1 MSSIFSKIVSN
12 EITSYKVYEN
22 ENFLAFL
29 DINPLKKGHTLVIPK
44 IEVDYIFDLK
54 SKEYQELWNFAKL
67 VAKGMK
73 RVIKCERISIVVMG
87 LEVPHAH
94 IHLIP
99 LDNMQ
104 DIDFSQPKLNLSS
117 DQMNKSQQGLG
128 LGLFIGKTLLEKNF
142 ASVNCN
148 NSNTI

>member
-1 MSSIFSKIVSN
+1 MSSIFSKIVRN
-12 EITSYKVYEN
+12 EIPSYKVYEN

-99 LDNMQ
+99 LDSMQ
-104 DIDFSQPKLNLSS
+104 DIDFSQPKLNLST
-117 DQMNKSQQGLG
+117 DQMNK
-128 LGLFIGKTLLEKNF
+128 I
-142 ASVNCN
+142 ASLI
-148 NSNTI
+148 NSAI

>member
-1 MSSIFSKIVSN
+1 MPSIFSKIVRN
-12 EITSYKVYEN
+12 EIPSYKVYEN

-44 IEVDYIFDLK
+44 KEVDYIFDLK
-54 SKEYQELWNFAKL
+54 SKEYQDLWNFAKL

-99 LDNMQ
+99 LDSMQ

-117 DQMNKSQQGLG
+117 DQMNK
-128 LGLFIGKTLLEKNF
+128 I
-142 ASVNCN
+142 ASLI
-148 NSNTI
+148 NSAI

>member
-12 EITSYKVYEN
+12 EIPSYKVYEN

-67 VAKGMK
+67 VANGMK

-104 DIDFSQPKLNLSS
+104 DIDFSQPKLNISS
-117 DQMNKSQQGLG
+117 DQMNK
-128 LGLFIGKTLLEKNF
+128 I
-142 ASVNCN
+142 ASLI
-148 NSNTI
+148 NSAI

>member
-1 MSSIFSKIVSN
+1 MPSIFSKIVRN
-12 EITSYKVYEN
+12 EIPSYKVFEN

-29 DINPLKKGHTLVIPK
+29 DINPIKKGHTLVIPK

-67 VAKGMK
+67 VAQGMK

-99 LDNMQ
+99 LDSMQ
-104 DIDFSQPKLNLSS
+104 DIDFSQPKLNLST
-117 DQMNKSQQGLG
+117 DQMNK
-128 LGLFIGKTLLEKNF
+128 I
-142 ASVNCN
+142 ASLI
-148 NSNTI
+148 NSAI

>member
-12 EITSYKVYEN
+12 EIPSYKVYEN
-22 ENFLAFL
+22 ENFLAVL
-29 DINPLKKGHTLVIPK
+29 DMNHLKKGHTLVIPK
-44 IEVDYIFDLK
+44 IEVDYIFDLE

-117 DQMNKSQQGLG
+117 DQMNK
-128 LGLFIGKTLLEKNF
+128 I
-142 ASVNCN
+142 ASLI
-148 NSNTI
+148 NSAI

>member
-1 MSSIFSKIVSN
+1 MPSIFSKIVRN
-12 EITSYKVYEN
+12 EIPSYKVYEN
-22 ENFLAFL
+22 ENFVAFL

-44 IEVDYIFDLK
+44 IEVDYIFDLE

-99 LDNMQ
+99 LDSMQ

-117 DQMNKSQQGLG
+117 DQMIK
-128 LGLFIGKTLLEKNF
+128 I
-142 ASVNCN
+142 ASLI
-148 NSNTI
+148 NSAI

>member
-12 EITSYKVYEN
+12 EIPSYKVYEN

-44 IEVDYIFDLK
+44 LEVDYIFDLK

-104 DIDFSQPKLNLSS
+104 DIDFSQPKLNLSI
-117 DQMNKSQQGLG
+117 DQMNK
-128 LGLFIGKTLLEKNF
+128 I
-142 ASVNCN
+142 ASLI
-148 NSNTI
+148 NSAI

>member
-1 MSSIFSKIVSN
+1 MPSIFSKIVRN
-12 EITSYKVYEN
+12 EIPSYKVYEN

-44 IEVDYIFDLK
+44 KEVDYIFDLK

-99 LDNMQ
+99 LDSMQ

-117 DQMNKSQQGLG
+117 DQMNK
-128 LGLFIGKTLLEKNF
+128 I
-142 ASVNCN
+142 ASLI
-148 NSNTI
+148 NSAI

>member
-1 MSSIFSKIVSN
+1 MPSIFSKIVRN
-12 EITSYKVYEN
+12 EIPSYKVYEN

-73 RVIKCERISIVVMG
+73 RVIKCKRISIVVMG

-99 LDNMQ
+99 LDSMQ
-104 DIDFSQPKLNLSS
+104 DIDFSQPKLNLST
-117 DQMNKSQQGLG
+117 DQMNK
-128 LGLFIGKTLLEKNF
+128 I
-142 ASVNCN
+142 ASLI
-148 NSNTI
+148 NSVI

>member
-1 MSSIFSKIVSN
+1 MPSIFSKIVRN
-12 EITSYKVYEN
+12 EIPSYKVYEN

-99 LDNMQ
+99 LDSMQ
-104 DIDFSQPKLNLSS
+104 DINFSQPKLNLSS
-117 DQMNKSQQGLG
+117 DQMTK
-128 LGLFIGKTLLEKNF
+128 I
-142 ASVNCN
+142 ASLI
-148 NSNTI
+148 NSSI

>member
-1 MSSIFSKIVSN
+1 MASIFTQIIDRKLPGFFVFEDQNHVAI
-12 EITSYKVYEN
+12 
-22 ENFLAFL
+22 L
-29 DINPLKKGHTLVIPK
+29 DKYPIDHGHTLVIPK

-99 LDNMQ
+99 LDSMQ

-117 DQMNKSQQGLG
+117 DQMNK
-128 LGLFIGKTLLEKNF
+128 I
-142 ASVNCN
+142 ASLI
-148 NSNTI
+148 NSAI

>member
-1 MSSIFSKIVSN
+1 MPSIFSKIERN
-12 EITSYKVYEN
+12 EISSYKVYEN

-99 LDNMQ
+99 LDSMQ

-117 DQMNKSQQGLG
+117 DQMIK
-128 LGLFIGKTLLEKNF
+128 I
-142 ASVNCN
+142 ASLI
-148 NSNTI
+148 NSAI

>member
-1 MSSIFSKIVSN
+1 MPSIFSKIVSN
-12 EITSYKVYEN
+12 EIPSYKVYEN

-44 IEVDYIFDLK
+44 IEVDYIFDLE

-73 RVIKCERISIVVMG
+73 RVIKCERISIVVVG

-99 LDNMQ
+99 LDSMQ

-117 DQMNKSQQGLG
+117 DQMIK
-128 LGLFIGKTLLEKNF
+128 I
-142 ASVNCN
+142 ASLI
-148 NSNTI
+148 NSAI

>member
-1 MSSIFSKIVSN
+1 MHSIFSKIVRN
-12 EITSYKVYEN
+12 EIPSYKVYEN

-99 LDNMQ
+99 LDSMQ

-117 DQMNKSQQGLG
+117 DQMNK
-128 LGLFIGKTLLEKNF
+128 I
-142 ASVNCN
+142 ASLIN
-148 NSNTI
+148 NAI

>member
-1 MSSIFSKIVSN
+1 MPSIFSKIVRN
-12 EITSYKVYEN
+12 EIPSYKVYEN

-67 VAKGMK
+67 VANGMK

-99 LDNMQ
+99 LDSMQ

-117 DQMNKSQQGLG
+117 DQMNK
-128 LGLFIGKTLLEKNF
+128 I
-142 ASVNCN
+142 ASLI
-148 NSNTI
+148 NSAI

>member
-1 MSSIFSKIVSN
+1 MHSIFSKIVRN
-12 EITSYKVYEN
+12 EIPSYKVYEN

-99 LDNMQ
+99 LDSMQ

-117 DQMNKSQQGLG
+117 DQMNK
-128 LGLFIGKTLLEKNF
+128 I
-142 ASVNCN
+142 ASLI
-148 NSNTI
+148 NSAI

>member
-1 MSSIFSKIVSN
+1 MPSIFSKIVRN
-12 EITSYKVYEN
+12 EIPSYKVYEN

-67 VAKGMK
+67 VANGMK

-117 DQMNKSQQGLG
+117 DQMNK
-128 LGLFIGKTLLEKNF
+128 I
-142 ASVNCN
+142 ASLI
-148 NSNTI
+148 NSAI

>member
-1 MSSIFSKIVSN
+1 MPSIFYKIVRN
-12 EITSYKVYEN
+12 EIPSYKVYEN

-54 SKEYQELWNFAKL
+54 SKQYQELWNFAKL

-73 RVIKCERISIVVMG
+73 RVIKCKRISIVVMG

-99 LDNMQ
+99 LDSMQ
-104 DIDFSQPKLNLSS
+104 DIDFSQPKLNLST
-117 DQMNKSQQGLG
+117 DQMNK
-128 LGLFIGKTLLEKNF
+128 I
-142 ASVNCN
+142 ASLI
-148 NSNTI
+148 NSAI

>member
-1 MSSIFSKIVSN
+1 MPSIFSKIVRN
-12 EITSYKVYEN
+12 EIPSYKVYEN

-73 RVIKCERISIVVMG
+73 RVIICERISIVVMG

-99 LDNMQ
+99 LDSMQ

-117 DQMNKSQQGLG
+117 DQMNK
-128 LGLFIGKTLLEKNF
+128 I
-142 ASVNCN
+142 ASLI
-148 NSNTI
+148 NSAI